1 MSLRTLHVDGPLFES
16 VLAHSVREHT
26 AQAALRVPT

>member
-1 MSLRTLHVDGPLFES
+1 MSLRTWHVDGPLFES